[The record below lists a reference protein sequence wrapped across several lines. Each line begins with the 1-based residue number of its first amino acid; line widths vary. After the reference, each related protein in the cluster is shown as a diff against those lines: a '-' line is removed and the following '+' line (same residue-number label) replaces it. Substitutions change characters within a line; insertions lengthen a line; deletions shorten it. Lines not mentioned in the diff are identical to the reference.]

1 MYDIVQR
8 FAEEF
13 LGGEYEAVFAVH
25 TDKDH
30 LHSHLVFNSVNMING
45 RKYDYRKGGLERYHT
60 AHYQQ
65 AV

>member
-1 MYDIVQR
+1 M
-8 FAEEF
+8 
-13 LGGEYEAVFAVH
+13 EAVFAVH

-45 RKYDYRKGGLERYHT
+45 RKYDYRKGTGKISHT